1 MFTNKTPWIILLIIW
16 IAGSTWWHVCHIK
29 QLCIEEAGPVQVASV
44 NLSAGLVIADGG
56 RLRLALTEDF
66 GFAKSDPIANRRN
79 IDISMDSLALYLL
92 NNPERHLTITGF
104 YKPGEINNTSA
115 TNLGIARAENI
126 KEYLM
131 QKGVPLSSITIVG
144 KEKEDLA
151 MSTAGDSVVGGIQFD
166 FTAVVPK
173 VDSAALAASTVAAAA
188 STSMEA
194 AAALSASTTAPE
206 TVTAMTEE
214 DLAKSQRYASIF
226 EPIDLYF
233 PKGQS
238 EYIKTD
244 ETKKFFKAAIRYLKE
259 NPGKQLRLT
268 GFTDDQGPDDIN
280 LNLSKKRA
288 EFVKMRLNKV
298 GVPGNQVLVEAKG
311 EANPKMPNTTEIGR
325 KANRRVTVVVIK

>member
-1 MFTNKTPWIILLIIW
+1 MLVIW
-16 IAGSTWWHVCHIK
+16 IAGSAWWHVCHIK
-29 QLCIEEAGPVQVASV
+29 QLCAEEAAPVVAASG
-44 NLSAGLVIADGG
+44 NTPIGLVISDGG
-56 RLRLALTEDF
+56 RFRLALPEDF

-79 IDISMDSLALYLL
+79 IDISLDSLALYLL

-131 QKGVPLSSITIVG
+131 QKGVPLSSITITG

-151 MSTAGDSVVGGIQFD
+151 LSTAGDSVMGGIQFD
-166 FTAVVPK
+166 FAAIVPK
-173 VDSAALAASTVAAAA
+173 VDSAALAASTATVAA
-188 STSMEA
+188 STSVA
-194 AAALSASTTAPE
+194 TTSALSASTTAPE
-206 TVTAMTEE
+206 TMTAMTEE
-214 DLAKSQRYASIF
+214 DLAKSQKYTSIF

-233 PKGQS
+233 PSGQS

-259 NPGKQLRLT
+259 NPDKKLRLT

-288 EFVKMRLNKV
+288 EFVKMRLSKV
-298 GVPGNQVLVEAKG
+298 NVPGDQVQVEAKG